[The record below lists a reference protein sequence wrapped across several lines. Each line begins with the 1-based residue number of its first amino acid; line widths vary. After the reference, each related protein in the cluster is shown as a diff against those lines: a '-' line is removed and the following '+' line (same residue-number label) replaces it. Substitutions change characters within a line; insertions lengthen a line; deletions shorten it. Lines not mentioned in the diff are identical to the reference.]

1 MKVAI
6 VFSGQIRTPVHYRLL
21 GNLLPEADVFYTAWK
36 GSAEGDTIP
45 GVNIKF
51 FEQTYKDHIPTNHI
65 GPIDQELKELNKERN
80 VQQIIAHCYALDHFN
95 ILEKYDI
102 IIRCRW
108 DLAWIRIPD
117 VNVIKNMIKLVYD
130 TKRPLG
136 VGCSCVEEL
145 DTDDNPD
152 SWHPVPWDFDE
163 IIIDNSPDRILGK
176 QRFYKVKGINGP
188 NPAYPYTQY
197 NIINKPSLP
206 DWLIIHTNDM
216 IDTDYLLNEYI
227 PKTINDDIVLGP
239 ETLWANA
246 IKNSD
251 RSYQVDAPRNGLM
264 IMKFFPVAQSSL
276 I

>member
-6 VFSGQIRTPVHYRLL
+6 VFSGQIRTPIHYRLL

-36 GSAEGDTIP
+36 GSEEGDTIP
-45 GVNIKF
+45 SVDVKF
-51 FEQTYKDHIPTNHI
+51 FEQTYEDHVPTNQI
-65 GPIDQELKELNKERN
+65 EPIDQELKGLNKERN
-80 VQQIIAHCYALDHFN
+80 AQQIIAHCYALDYFN

-117 VNVIKNMIKLVYD
+117 ANVIRNMIKLVYD

-136 VGCSCVEEL
+136 IGCSCVEEL
-145 DTDDNPD
+145 DTNDNPD
-152 SWHPVPWDFDE
+152 SWKPVVFDYDE
-163 IIIDNSPDRILGK
+163 ITINDSPDRILGK
-176 QRFYKVKGINGP
+176 QRFYKVKGITGSKKISN
-188 NPAYPYTQY
+188 TMHT
-197 NIINKPSLP
+197 PSLP

-216 IDTDYLLNEYI
+216 IDTNYVLNDYI
-227 PKTINDDIVLGP
+227 PKTINDDSVLGA

-251 RSYQVDAPRNGLM
+251 RSYQMDAPKNGLM
-264 IMKFFPVAQSSL
+264 IMKFFPIAQSSL